1 MELDN
6 QKGRKRVAVDPN
18 TKFANIDAIKKAK
31 DEAAEQQARIEARES
46 EVEAKAR
53 KAAEAIKRVN
63 MQDLLL

>member
-31 DEAAEQQARIEARES
+31 DEAAE
-46 EVEAKAR
+46 
-53 KAAEAIKRVN
+53 
-63 MQDLLL
+63 